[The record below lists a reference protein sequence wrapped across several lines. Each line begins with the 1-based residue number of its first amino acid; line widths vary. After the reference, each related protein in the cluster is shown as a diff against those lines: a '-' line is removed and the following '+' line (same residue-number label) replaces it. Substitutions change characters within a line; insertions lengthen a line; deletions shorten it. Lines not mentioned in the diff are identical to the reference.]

1 MEKLKDRIDQLQD
14 KLLKEDQILQTPR
27 QDGVRKLIHEFLES
41 EEIRDAKIDGFFLKN
56 AINANDPN
64 GLDVWA
70 KKREFFSDL
79 RELLQGS
86 KYSGAQSKM
95 EEILQYSNFIVSD
108 VKAVRPANIDTR
120 LLDDDR
126 SQQYGESMVG
136 DLKRHSRV
144 V

>member
-1 MEKLKDRIDQLQD
+1 M
-14 KLLKEDQILQTPR
+14 
-27 QDGVRKLIHEFLES
+27 DGVRKLIHEFLES

-56 AINANDPN
+56 AINANDLN

-108 VKAVRPANIDTR
+108 VKAVRPPSKHRYAT
-120 LLDDDR
+120 
-126 SQQYGESMVG
+126 VG
-136 DLKRHSRV
+136 RWQEPAIWRKHGGRFETAFPSGV
-144 V
+144 I